1 MLNPNSEIRNLVY
14 PLVALR
20 NKDGQLLHHVLSLSN
35 GANHVDARCD
45 VPFLR
50 HFLTGMA
57 APTLRVG
64 AASKNAPIDFRKL
77 AIMQP
82 RFTSAINVV
91 AVIEHETRPVG
102 VAEIFKAD
110 DLHLISRFAVV

>member
-1 MLNPNSEIRNLVY
+1 M
-14 PLVALR
+14 
-20 NKDGQLLHHVLSLSN
+20 
-35 GANHVDARCD
+35 DARRG

-50 HFLTGMA
+50 HAFTSMT

-64 AASKNAPIDFRKL
+64 VTTKNAPIDFRKL
-77 AIMQP
+77 AFVQP
-82 RFTSAINVV
+82 RFTSTVDII

-110 DLHLISRFAVV
+110 DLHLVSRLAVV